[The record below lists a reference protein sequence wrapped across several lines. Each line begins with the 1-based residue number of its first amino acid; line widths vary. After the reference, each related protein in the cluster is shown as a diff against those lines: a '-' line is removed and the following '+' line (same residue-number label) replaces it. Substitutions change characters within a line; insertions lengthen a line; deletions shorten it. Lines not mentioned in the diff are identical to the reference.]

1 MGGLTVKPMSGRIPN
16 SKEDHF
22 MTSLSKMFVV
32 FIHVN
37 ETICRVQFMAANSQK
52 DQIKEICSG
61 SKEQEKKNKGKKKTR
76 GKKGFI
82 LFLTSEK
89 RLFVIDRLQQD

>member
-61 SKEQEKKNKGKKKTR
+61 SKEQEKKNKGKKNK
-76 GKKGFI
+76 GKNRFYFVSNI
-82 LFLTSEK
+82 REK
-89 RLFVIDRLQQD
+89 IVCY

>member
-37 ETICRVQFMAANSQK
+37 ETICRVQFMAANSK
-52 DQIKEICSG
+52 RTKLRKPAADQRNKRRKTKG
-61 SKEQEKKNKGKKKTR
+61 KKNKGKKKVLLC
-76 GKKGFI
+76 F
-82 LFLTSEK
+82 
-89 RLFVIDRLQQD
+89 